1 MKLLCDQMLGTLA
14 TWLRILGY
22 DTVYVPQGTTDNEL
36 LEIAKK
42 EQRILI
48 SRDINLLIRAKKELI
63 PFIELHT
70 TDLDEQLRTVIKQI
84 PLDNTHVLSRCTLCN
99 TPLQTIEKTQIKNQV
114 PKKIYEQH
122 DTFWYCAT
130 CSKVYWMGTHYT
142 NMVQKFQNLVT

>member
-14 TWLRILGY
+14 TWLRIFGY
-22 DTVYVPQGTTDNEL
+22 DAYFATQQTNDKEL
-36 LEIAKK
+36 LRIAKS
-42 EQRILI
+42 EQRTII
-48 SRDINLLIRAKKELI
+48 SRDKDFLIQAKKELI
-63 PFIELHT
+63 PIIELQT
-70 TDLDEQLRTVIKQI
+70 TDLDEQLKTVLHKI
-84 PLDNTHVLSRCTLCN
+84 PIEKTLLLSRCTLCN
-99 TPLQTIEKTQIKNQV
+99 TPLQTIEKTKIKNQV